1 MQRRNALLE
10 KGGENRNV
18 IEIVY
23 IALGWI
29 LIIISVIAAVKRYKK
44 TLNGRGM
51 TTIYP
56 AHQAEG
62 SDRVVAG
69 LDDPSIASSMY
80 NQSVHNAFSH
90 RD

>member
-1 MQRRNALLE
+1 VQRSTLPK
-10 KGGENRNV
+10 KGGEITNV
-18 IEIVY
+18 MEIVY

-29 LIIISVIAAVKRYKK
+29 LIIISVIAALKRYKK
-44 TLNGRGM
+44 TLEGRGM

-56 AHQAEG
+56 TNQSGG
-62 SDRVVAG
+62 SARVVG
-69 LDDPSIASSMY
+69 LEDPSIASSMY